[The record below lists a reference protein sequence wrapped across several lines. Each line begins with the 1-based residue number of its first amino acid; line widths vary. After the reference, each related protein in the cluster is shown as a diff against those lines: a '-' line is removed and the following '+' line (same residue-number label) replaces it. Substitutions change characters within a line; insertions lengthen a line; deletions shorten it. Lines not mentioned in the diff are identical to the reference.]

1 MFSSLMM
8 FRAEVRSIWI
18 FFIAKGLGRGEPK
31 YVFLMLFTIT
41 MDFFI
46 GKGIDKAKKEG
57 NQKKAKRFLM
67 TSILVDLSILGFFKY
82 ADFLIGTVNTLT
94 GAGIPLLGIP
104 LPIGISFFTFQTN
117 VIHD

>member
-1 MFSSLMM
+1 
-8 FRAEVRSIWI
+8 
-18 FFIAKGLGRGEPK
+18 
-31 YVFLMLFTIT
+31 MLFTIT

-67 TSILVDLSILGFFKY
+67 ISILVDLSILGFFKY

-104 LPIGISFFTFQTN
+104 LPIGISFLRFRQCHTRLMYTREARRFRKTGSSMALMFLCFRS
-117 VIHD
+117 